1 MNMPTETSP
10 RRSNEPSLDRS
21 GSVQS
26 SRLGNSASL
35 AIGILALVAFSGC
48 ANLANIIYMFKG
60 RDAPAEYAGLVNKK
74 VAVVVASDSGSYRD
88 ATAVVLATQ
97 VHDLLANHVKK
108 IQMANQEEV
117 QQVLSDQPAGPKKME
132 RIARDLGVEAIVAI
146 EVKHLK
152 LKEGST
158 LYRGEAD
165 CSVAVYQEDKGDVPV
180 FSKTLPQFVYPA
192 TGVPVTDMDEPKFRG
207 LYLQCLAIR
216 VARVFHPYDP
226 YTDFGMDAAI
236 ISATK

>member
-1 MNMPTETSP
+1 MNMPTEPSP
-10 RRSNEPSLDRS
+10 RHSPERPTDRS
-21 GSVQS
+21 RSLQPL
-26 SRLGNSASL
+26 RLRNAGIL
-35 AIGILALVAFSGC
+35 ACGILALVAFSGC
-48 ANLANIIYMFKG
+48 QSLSALFVLIKG
-60 RDAPAEYAGLVNKK
+60 RDVPAEYKELVNKK
-74 VAVVVASDSGSYRD
+74 VAVVVASDTGSYRD

-97 VHDLLANHVKK
+97 VHDLLAKHVKK

-117 QQVLSDQPAGPKKME
+117 QQVLSDQPAGPKKMG

-146 EVKHLK
+146 EFKHLK

-158 LYRGEAD
+158 LYRGESD
-165 CSVAVYQEDKGDVPV
+165 CSVAVYQADKGEVPV

-216 VARVFHPYDP
+216 VARIFHPYDP

-236 ISATK
+236 ISASK